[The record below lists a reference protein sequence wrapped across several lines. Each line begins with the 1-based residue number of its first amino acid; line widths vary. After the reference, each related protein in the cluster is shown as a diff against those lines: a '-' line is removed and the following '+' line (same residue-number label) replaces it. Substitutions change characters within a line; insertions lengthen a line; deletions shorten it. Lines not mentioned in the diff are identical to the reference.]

1 MRRAPRTFAPG
12 PAIRAAALA
21 LGVPLFALLRLA
33 VPAAAQD
40 DFGYFHTFGVPGSP
54 AFELLPNK
62 PTEVTHVVTGSDVKA
77 SFAQLVVDSK
87 LGTSASIDVRPLAFR
102 GGTLQQYREDRLRRV
117 AWRSVLAVGTAPA
130 GDDSGDVF
138 GAIGLRIPIL
148 DRGDPRL
155 DTAYLRALEA
165 AVAAPFTDQPPDPD
179 AVGSGWIEDRL
190 RGSAREDSI
199 REAWSARN
207 WNAERLEVGLAASAR
222 VRSGALE
229 PDSAIGDRFGAWLAY
244 ARGLSTWGELTLNG
258 KTAGVR
264 AVDPGDETR
273 RDVLGARFRVRPTT
287 WLALA
292 VEGARVWS
300 HREGAATADWT
311 HVALGL
317 ELPTGILS
325 DWLGEGWILLAVG
338 QGTDTEEDG
347 LALELQ
353 YTVNRNR
360 TLP

>member
-1 MRRAPRTFAPG
+1 MRPRAFLTLG
-12 PAIRAAALA
+12 LLLAAA
-21 LGVPLFALLRLA
+21 PA
-33 VPAAAQD
+33 VAQD
-40 DFGYFHTFGVPGSP
+40 DFGYFHTFGVPSSP

-87 LGTSASIDVRPLAFR
+87 LGTSASIDIRPFAFGAGALR
-102 GGTLQQYREDRLRRV
+102 DYQADRLRRL

-130 GDDSGDVF
+130 GDESGDVF
-138 GAIGLRIPIL
+138 GAVGLRIPIL

-165 AVAAPFTDQPPDPD
+165 AVAAPFNEQPPHPD
-179 AVGSGWIEDRL
+179 RVDSDWIEDRL

-199 REAWSARN
+199 REAWASRN

-222 VRSGALE
+222 VRSAALE
-229 PDSAIGDRFGAWLAY
+229 PDSAVGDRFGAWLAY
-244 ARGLSTWGELTLNG
+244 ARGLSTWGEVTLNA

-264 AVDPGDETR
+264 AVDAGDETR
-273 RDVLGARFRVRPTT
+273 RDVLGARLRVRPFS
-287 WLALA
+287 WLAIA
-292 VEGARVWS
+292 AEGAQVWS
-300 HREGAATADWT
+300 HRDGAATADWT
-311 HVALGL
+311 HLAVGL
-317 ELPTGILS
+317 ELPTGFLS
-325 DWLGEGWILLAVG
+325 DWLGEGWILVAVG

-347 LALELQ
+347 LALELE